1 MQFET
6 APIEGLLILTP
17 KVFGDE
23 RGWFY
28 ESYHLPRFAEAGIDM
43 RFDQDNRSCSVQH
56 TLRGLHFQTSPG
68 QAKLL
73 SCVRG
78 AIWDVAVDIR
88 PQSPTLGK
96 WHAVELNQENKKQFF
111 IPVGFAHGF
120 VVLSKEAEVH
130 YKCSAVYNA
139 QTESGIAWNDP
150 DIAVDWPVNTPLLS
164 KRDQENQSFKE
175 FLQTQN
181 R

>member
-1 MQFET
+1 MQFEK
-6 APIEGLLILTP
+6 APLEGLLILTP

-28 ESYHLPRFAEAGIDM
+28 ESYHSPRFAEAGIDM
-43 RFDQDNRSCSVQH
+43 RFAQDNRSCSVQN

-73 SCVRG
+73 SCVKG

-88 PQSPTLGK
+88 PQSPTLGQ
-96 WHAVELNQENKKQFF
+96 WHAVELTQENKKQFF

-120 VVLSKEAEVH
+120 VVLSEEAEVH
-130 YKCSAVYNA
+130 YKCSAVYDA
-139 QTESGIAWNDP
+139 TTESGIAWNDP
-150 DIAVDWPVNTPLLS
+150 DFAVAWPVATPLLS
-164 KRDQENQSFKE
+164 KRDQENQSFKD
-175 FLQTQN
+175 FLKTQN
-181 R
+181 P